1 MIRYD
6 KMWMS
11 IIFVVLLQT
20 GCKKDNE
27 GVNNL
32 VISTDFKN
40 GKDNWVAGFSDYN
53 GNNVEIYELEED
65 LSTLPAPLDQSK
77 AAFRIS
83 GINRSDDLFMFLK
96 RSISGLKPSTTY
108 KASFYLEIASN
119 APNGGIGAGGAPGES
134 VGMGIG
140 MTNTEPVSEPD
151 ENNFYRMNID
161 KINQCC
167 TDGEDMMVIGNMAN
181 GGEEY
186 VYKIIKRNGEFT
198 AQTDTNGDLWLI
210 IGTDSGFEGT
220 TTLYYSTIKVTI
232 EAL

>member
-11 IIFVVLLQT
+11 IVFVVLLQT
-20 GCKKDNE
+20 ACKKDNE

-96 RSISGLKPSTTY
+96 RSIS
-108 KASFYLEIASN
+108 
-119 APNGGIGAGGAPGES
+119 
-134 VGMGIG
+134 
-140 MTNTEPVSEPD
+140 
-151 ENNFYRMNID
+151 
-161 KINQCC
+161 
-167 TDGEDMMVIGNMAN
+167 
-181 GGEEY
+181 
-186 VYKIIKRNGEFT
+186 
-198 AQTDTNGDLWLI
+198 
-210 IGTDSGFEGT
+210 
-220 TTLYYSTIKVTI
+220 
-232 EAL
+232 